1 MNEKTTT
8 LEEEPMM
15 ASDFI
20 VDVSETNFEYEVI
33 AYSQNNPVV
42 VDFWAPWCQPC
53 KLLTPMLEELAQGAQ
68 GAFRLARVNVDDNPG
83 LAMRYGVRTIPT
95 VKAFNQGQVVGEFVG
110 LQPEP
115 RIKEFLE
122 RLLPPSQLALSLE
135 KGSSL
140 LAAQD
145 WRGAEEVY
153 RSLENQESGK
163 PAVQL
168 GLVKAILA
176 QGKGGEATFLLRNFP
191 ASREFSSAEKLRPLA
206 DMLVRYGKEE
216 LPAEN
221 DLDTMFHNSI
231 RLSGRGNLEAAMDGL
246 LEILRQDK
254 RYRSDRA
261 KQVILSILEIFD
273 PADASARQYRNEL
286 AAILF

>member
-1 MNEKTTT
+1 
-8 LEEEPMM
+8 MM

-33 AYSQNNPVV
+33 AYSQNTPVV

-53 KLLTPMLEELAQGAQ
+53 KILTPILEDLTQNAKG
-68 GAFRLARVNVDDNPG
+68 GFRLARVNVDDNAN
-83 LAMRYGVRTIPT
+83 LAMRYGVRSIPT

-110 LQPEP
+110 LQPED

-145 WRGAEEVY
+145 WSGAEDVY
-153 RSLENQESGK
+153 RSLENQEPGK

-176 QGKGGEATFLLRNFP
+176 QGSGSEAVFLLRNFP
-191 ASREFSSAEKLRPLA
+191 ASREFVSAERLRPLA
-206 DMLVRYGKEE
+206 EILVRFNKNE
-216 LPAEN
+216 LPDEN
-221 DLDTMFHNSI
+221 DLDAMFRNCI
-231 RLSGRGNLEAAMDGL
+231 RLAGRGNLEASMDGL

-261 KQVILSILEIFD
+261 KQVLLAILEIYD
-273 PADASARQYRNEL
+273 PADTTARQYRNEL
-286 AAILF
+286 AAVLF

>member
-1 MNEKTTT
+1 
-8 LEEEPMM
+8 
-15 ASDFI
+15 
-20 VDVSETNFEYEVI
+20 
-33 AYSQNNPVV
+33 
-42 VDFWAPWCQPC
+42 
-53 KLLTPMLEELAQGAQ
+53 
-68 GAFRLARVNVDDNPG
+68 
-83 LAMRYGVRTIPT
+83 MRYGVRSIPT

-135 KGSSL
+135 KGTSL

-145 WRGAEEVY
+145 WSGAEEVY
-153 RSLENQESGK
+153 RGLENQETGK

-168 GLVKAILA
+168 GLVKASWHRA
-176 QGKGGEATFLLRNFP
+176 RAARRFP
-191 ASREFSSAEKLRPLA
+191 AAQLPRQPRVFLRREMRPLA
-206 DMLVRYGKEE
+206 EMIVRSTKNE

-221 DLDTMFHNSI
+221 DLDAMFHNSI
-231 RLSGRGNLEAAMDGL
+231 RLAGRGNLEAAMDGL

-261 KQVILSILEIFD
+261 KQVILGILEIYD
-273 PADASARQYRNEL
+273 PADAAARQYRNEL
-286 AAILF
+286 AAVLF